1 MLDERNESTSTQYST
16 SPILHLR
23 GRNRTRSNELTE
35 KADLSSGGDVL
46 IIGGGISGVTVALE
60 LAQLG
65 IPFTLIEAES
75 SLGGLSA
82 SFCCKAS
89 ESCNKCFACV
99 ADKRISEI
107 HPGQGVSILTQ
118 TEVTGINGNGR
129 KHQVT
134 LKKGKEKIDLEVSA
148 VVVAAGIDPFDAS
161 QKVEYGY
168 GRYRNVITAKDL
180 DEMLRFQGV
189 LSRPS
194 DGKLPKA
201 IAFFQCVGSRDESV
215 GNLYCSQVC
224 CAYALRLIKA
234 IRHSYPEVKATFLYT
249 DIQPAGASFQQ
260 LLDSCREDKGI
271 RLIRCLPSKVYHSPL
286 SDLLRVR
293 FTDPER
299 GEVVEET
306 FDLIV
311 LSVGIVLSK
320 QARHLAELFGLS
332 LTEDGFIA
340 SPPLQRGIFAT
351 GACSGPKDIDRS
363 ILHAKSVAFLV
374 EQHLRERS

>member
-1 MLDERNESTSTQYST
+1 LA
-16 SPILHLR
+16 
-23 GRNRTRSNELTE
+23 E
-35 KADLSSGGDVL
+35 KVDRSSGGDVL

-60 LAQLG
+60 LARSG
-65 IPFTLIEAES
+65 IPFTLIEKES

-89 ESCNKCFACV
+89 ESCNQCFACV

-107 HPGQGVSILTQ
+107 HQDRGVSILTR
-118 TEVTGINGNGR
+118 TEVTGAKGNGR

-134 LKKGKEKIDLEVSA
+134 LRRGKEKIDLEVSA

-161 QKVEYGY
+161 QKAEYGY
-168 GRYRNVITAKDL
+168 GRYKNVITAKGL
-180 DEMLRFQGV
+180 DEMLRFRGA

-194 DGKLPKA
+194 DGKLPET
-201 IAFFQCVGSRDESV
+201 IAFFQCVGSRDESI

-234 IRHSYPEVKATFLYT
+234 IRYSYPEVKATFLYM

-260 LLDSCREDKGI
+260 LLDSCREDEGI
-271 RLIRCLPSKVYHSPL
+271 RLIRSLPSKIYPSPL
-286 SDLLRVR
+286 SDTLKVR

-299 GEVVEET
+299 GEVVEDP

-311 LSVGIVLSK
+311 LSVGMVLGK
-320 QARHLAELFGLS
+320 QARHLTELFGLS

-374 EQHLRERS
+374 QQHLRERS

>member
-1 MLDERNESTSTQYST
+1 
-16 SPILHLR
+16 
-23 GRNRTRSNELTE
+23 LTE
-35 KADLSSGGDVL
+35 SDVL
-46 IIGGGISGVTVALE
+46 IVGGGISGVTVALE
-60 LAQLG
+60 LAQSG
-65 IPFTLIEAES
+65 IPFTLIDKES

-82 SFCCKAS
+82 SFSCKAS

-107 HPGQGVSILTQ
+107 HQSQGISILTR
-118 TEVTGINGNGR
+118 TEVTGVKGNGR
-129 KHQVT
+129 KYQVT
-134 LKKGKEKIDLEVSA
+134 LKRGREKIDLEVSA

-168 GRYRNVITAKDL
+168 GRYKNVITAKDL
-180 DEMLRFQGV
+180 DEMLRFRGA

-194 DGKLPKA
+194 DGKLPET
-201 IAFFQCVGSRDESV
+201 IAFFQCVGSRDVSV

-234 IRHSYPEVKATFLYT
+234 IRYSHPEVKATFLYM

-271 RLIRCLPSKVYHSPL
+271 RLIRSLPSKIYPSLL
-286 SDLLRVR
+286 SDTLKVR

-299 GEVVEET
+299 GEIVEDP

-311 LSVGIVLSK
+311 LSVGMVLSK
-320 QARHLAELFGLS
+320 QARHLTELFGLS

-340 SPPLQRGIFAT
+340 SPPLQRGLFAA

-374 EQHLRERS
+374 QQHLRERS